1 MRLLAGI
8 AALIAVAVL
17 VAVAAEDKDKK
28 KDKDDVIVINIKG
41 KGGKSKF
48 IKEGDDDQKDV
59 TVTVGQ
65 TVKWVNVS
73 NAPHTATCDVKANDK
88 PIFRTPEMDP
98 DDKDKKSA
106 SVTFDKQKYDDA
118 GGKDGKPVDLPYHCE
133 IHPSMKSKIIL
144 KPADKKDK

>member
-1 MRLLAGI
+1 MRLLTGV

-17 VAVAAEDKDKK
+17 VAVAAEDKDDKDKK
-28 KDKDDVIVINIKG
+28 KDKDDPIVINIKD

-73 NAPHTATCDVKANDK
+73 NAPHTATCDVMANDK

-106 SVTFDKQKYDDA
+106 
-118 GGKDGKPVDLPYHCE
+118 
-133 IHPSMKSKIIL
+133 
-144 KPADKKDK
+144 